1 MIGSLI
7 LISIGLTALVCA
19 MCALLYAQQKQA
31 LRLISLQQ
39 QTLAAME
46 ISFNE
51 LSDKQLVMHKR
62 IDQLA
67 TDVLQR
73 EIYKSAED
81 RHKSAIKS
89 AKQGKNLFEI
99 MQRHGLSTDEA
110 ALISSFHTPESD
122 SKETVVKNANLIDPS
137 TVDVL

>member
-1 MIGSLI
+1 MISSLI
-7 LISIGLTALVCA
+7 LISIGLTALIGTLCIV
-19 MCALLYAQQKQA
+19 LYAQQKKA
-31 LRLISLQQ
+31 LRQISIQH
-39 QTLAAME
+39 QTLMTME
-46 ISFNE
+46 VAFKE
-51 LSDKQLVMHKR
+51 LSDMQQVMHKR

-89 AKQGKNLFEI
+89 AKQGRNLFEL

-110 ALISSFHTPESD
+110 ALISSFHAPESD
-122 SKETVVKNANLIDPS
+122 SKEPVVKNANLIDPS